1 MYYTGKESLKMAKVI
16 AFANQKGGVA
26 KTATTSAVGY
36 GLKLMGYRV
45 LILDADGQ
53 CNVSD
58 AYSAQIE
65 GYTTLY
71 DLMDDAAAHK
81 RGQRAIDPHE
91 AIQKTDYMDI
101 IAGDYLL
108 KQADTKF
115 ANPGREYYI
124 RDILDPLQDE
134 YDFIILDTPPG
145 LGVMLS
151 NALTAANFVIVPME
165 PNRDSLQGVDQLVAV
180 IEQVKE
186 YSNPDLVVL
195 GMLLTRIETRSILL
209 RAFKADIEFAEEALQ
224 AKLFRSMIRNNIHVQ
239 NARST
244 CMPIIEYRKRMK
256 VECIAVDDYDYFI
269 REMLR
274 RMGIEPPKR
283 K

>member
-1 MYYTGKESLKMAKVI
+1 MGKVI
-16 AFANQKGGVA
+16 AFANQKGGVT
-26 KTATTSAVGY
+26 KTATTCAVGY

-45 LILDADGQ
+45 LIVDTDGQ
-53 CNVSD
+53 CNTSD
-58 AYSAQIE
+58 AYCAQIE
-65 GYTTLY
+65 GHTTLY
-71 DLMDDAAAHK
+71 DLLDDAAAHK

-91 AIQKTDYMDI
+91 AIQKTEHIDI

-115 ANPGREYYI
+115 TNPGREYYI
-124 RDILDPLQDE
+124 RDILAPLHDE

-151 NALTAANFVIVPME
+151 NALTAANYVTVPME

-180 IEQVKE
+180 IDQVKE
-186 YSNPDLVVL
+186 YSNPDLTVL
-195 GMLLTRIETRSILL
+195 GMLLTRVETRSILL
-209 RAFKADIEFAEEALQ
+209 RDFKAEIEFAEEALQ
-224 AKLFRSMIRNNIHVQ
+224 AKLFHSMIRNNIHVQ
-239 NARST
+239 NARSA

-274 RMGIEPPKR
+274 RMGIDPPR
-283 K
+283 KK